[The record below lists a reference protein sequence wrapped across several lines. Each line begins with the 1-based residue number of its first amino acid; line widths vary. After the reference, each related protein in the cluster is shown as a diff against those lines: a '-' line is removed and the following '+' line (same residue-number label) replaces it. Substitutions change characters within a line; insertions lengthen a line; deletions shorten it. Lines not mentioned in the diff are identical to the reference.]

1 MLQGYITVKIDSKI
15 SQETNVITPFKIP
28 FRSPRNG
35 IFYFALILKG
45 VYKLSPLSK
54 LLKYCLILSIT
65 LLVTLFQ
72 LQLYSLFKHKMHKL
86 YLKLVALLFLTLA
99 SCQQQGKQ
107 HKIVAENTTN
117 ASTKQIVDSMS
128 IDLLALQQEGKLKNT
143 HLVTVQDDPVY
154 HSIKRYQAV
163 ALSKLLSS
171 YTAIKTI
178 DPKNY
183 QIVFECEDGYK
194 PMMPLQKIMDSKA
207 YVAVSDID
215 APKGQLWSEIIKDGH
230 EMKAAPFY
238 LIYEAVPANETDYK
252 WPYNLVK
259 IQLVNNSLNIA
270 LIAPKDD
277 PKAQAGFDLFDKN
290 CVTCHAINKIG
301 GTMGPELNYPKSVT
315 EYWKKDQLKKFIQ
328 HPASFRNDVKMPTL
342 TNITP
347 RDIDQIFYYLEYMS
361 YHKI

>member
-1 MLQGYITVKIDSKI
+1 ML
-15 SQETNVITPFKIP
+15 
-28 FRSPRNG
+28 R
-35 IFYFALILKG
+35 FY
-45 VYKLSPLSK
+45 P
-54 LLKYCLILSIT
+54 
-65 LLVTLFQ
+65 
-72 LQLYSLFKHKMHKL
+72 
-86 YLKLVALLFLTLA
+86 KLVALFLLLLA
-99 SCQQQGKQ
+99 SCQQNGKQ
-107 HKIVAENTTN
+107 NSVIKKDTITRIPNQTL
-117 ASTKQIVDSMS
+117 DSLS
-128 IDLLALQQEGKLKNT
+128 IDLVALQKEGKLKDT
-143 HLVTVQDDPVY
+143 HVITVVDDPVY
-154 HSIKRYQAV
+154 HSTKRYN
-163 ALSKLLSS
+163 ALPLSQLLATYTTIKKLNPE
-171 YTAIKTI
+171 K
-178 DPKNY
+178 Y

-259 IQLVNNSLNIA
+259 IQLVNNSLNTA

-328 HPASFRNDVKMPTL
+328 HPASFRNNVKMPTL

-361 YHKI
+361 DHKI